1 MQEPVGSDFSS
12 GATLATVGDIQ
23 NVASALQAVGFEK
36 IGGMDGLVEGSSFLN
51 DNNFDKADD
60 SLPGTSRDIVVGF
73 ITSKF
78 KPLAVCLIT
87 VAVPRH
93 VHPSCF
99 HIFHSSFVI

>member
-36 IGGMDGLVEGSSFLN
+36 TGGMDGLVEGSSFLN
-51 DNNFDKADD
+51 DNNLDKADD
-60 SLPGTSRDIVVGF
+60 SLPGTSCDMVIGF

-78 KPLAVCLIT
+78 KPLAAWLIT
-87 VAVPRH
+87 VAVL
-93 VHPSCF
+93 
-99 HIFHSSFVI
+99 